1 MLRKII
7 IFIKR
12 LDWFML
18 GPIIILLCLGLAEIY
33 SISLGQT
40 GGDLL
45 FFRKQAVFIILSL
58 LLYIVFAVFD
68 FHHFFSYAN
77 YIYLGGLVTLVAVL
91 LFGQVINGTRGWFY
105 IAGFGLQPVELM
117 KIILLITL
125 AHYFAKVSISARP
138 FRHFIVS
145 GIFTAVPI
153 ILVLLQPDTGS
164 AALLFLIWVVLIAA
178 VGFEKKYFLTI
189 FISLVI
195 ISGLAWQFILKD
207 YQRERL
213 LSFVQPSATST
224 HYNVRQAIIAV
235 GAGGLYGRG
244 LGFGSQ
250 SQLKF
255 LPEANTDFIF
265 AVISEELGLI
275 GGLIVLSCFVL
286 LIYRLLSILPLVRN
300 YFGSLVIIGGAGLI
314 FIEMFI
320 NIGMNIGILPVIGLP
335 LPFISY
341 GGSALLAH
349 TALMGIIQNIV
360 SRSTAKR

>member
-1 MLRKII
+1 MLKKII
-7 IFIKR
+7 FFIKR
-12 LDWFML
+12 LDWFIL
-18 GPIIILLCLGLAEIY
+18 GPIIILLCLSLAQIY
-33 SISLGQT
+33 SINLGQI

-45 FFRKQAVFIILSL
+45 FFRKQVIFVVLSL
-58 LLYIVFAVFD
+58 LLYVIFSIFD

-77 YIYLGGLVTLVAVL
+77 YIYLGGLVFLLAVL
-91 LFGQVINGTRGWFY
+91 LFGQTINGTRGWFY
-105 IAGFGLQPVELM
+105 IAGFGIQPVELM
-117 KIILLITL
+117 KIILLISL
-125 AHYFAKVSISARP
+125 AHYFAKVSVAGRP

-145 GIFTAVPI
+145 GIFAALPVG
-153 ILVLLQPDTGS
+153 LVLLQPDTGS

-189 FISLVI
+189 LISLII
-195 ISGLAWQFILKD
+195 ISSLAWQFILKD

-265 AVISEELGLI
+265 AVIAEELGLV
-275 GGLIVLSCFVL
+275 GGLIVLSCFGL
-286 LIYRLLSILPLVRN
+286 LIYRLLTLLPLVRN
-300 YFGSLVIIGGAGLI
+300 YFGSLVIIGGVGLI

-320 NIGMNIGILPVIGLP
+320 NIGMNIGILPVIGIP
-335 LPFISY
+335 LPFLSY
-341 GGSALLAH
+341 GGSALVAH
-349 TALMGIIQNIV
+349 TAFMGIIQNII